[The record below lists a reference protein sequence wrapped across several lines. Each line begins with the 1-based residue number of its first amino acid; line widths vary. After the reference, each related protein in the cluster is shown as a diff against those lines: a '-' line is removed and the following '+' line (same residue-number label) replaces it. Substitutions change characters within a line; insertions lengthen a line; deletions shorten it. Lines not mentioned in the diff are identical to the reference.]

1 MTAGITESVCV
12 IVEKYCSK
20 HISANA
26 HTHSDEAEVV
36 SNVETTTTTHLETT
50 NHGIDNWPE
59 VE

>member
-26 HTHSDEAEVV
+26 HTHSDEA
-36 SNVETTTTTHLETT
+36 
-50 NHGIDNWPE
+50 
-59 VE
+59 